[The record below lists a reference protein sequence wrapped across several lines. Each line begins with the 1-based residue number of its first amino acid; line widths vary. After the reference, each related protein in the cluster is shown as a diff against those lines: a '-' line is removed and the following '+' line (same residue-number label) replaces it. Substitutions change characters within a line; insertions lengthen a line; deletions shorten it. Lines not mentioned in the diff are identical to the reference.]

1 MLTSPDSGYGLYV
14 SVVWVCHAWY
24 VAPRVANNSKLA
36 ILQISLAIRV
46 VPAESDDST
55 IEQALVPEKKGA
67 EV

>member
-1 MLTSPDSGYGLYV
+1 M